1 MLPQIH
7 YREQSTTMVDSGSL
21 AVQHAPIADAGSS
34 AGTNVTAGAVAVHSV
49 ARGVMQTMPRLQ
61 SHMEG
66 VLLFSCSLQSEFE
79 NMTLSNADPFE
90 IALRH
95 VASLVKET
103 HPRLFNQV
111 NNFGFDLCVFYFV
124 AFSLILNL

>member
-1 MLPQIH
+1 MEAD
-7 YREQSTTMVDSGSL
+7 EQLEKLVMVVGVGL
-21 AVQHAPIADAGSS
+21 AVERAGSAAGNAILAATKRLNRGSPIADEGCCKWRH
-34 AGTNVTAGAVAVHSV
+34 TWT
-49 ARGVMQTMPRLQ
+49 R
-61 SHMEG
+61 MER
-66 VLLFSCSLQSEFE
+66 VKQFSCSLQSEFE
-79 NMTLSNADPFE
+79 NMSLSQADPFE